1 MNHKTRKLSGAQ
13 KDRFFQRFFAAEPDI
28 AAPVA
33 ARLVARCS
41 STFSSVR
48 IRRGVAPLRPV
59 GGAVAAASPAAASPA
74 TSKAPAE
81 AKPPLAKPAAE
92 PAPAA
97 SATFDPYV
105 FGLVPVYQRE
115 GRDGLM
121 AKLATVMHVDHL
133 RQMAKNQQI
142 ALPQDLRAGDV
153 AIDDLRAAIAAA
165 VAKRIADRAAA
176 AG

>member
-13 KDRFFQRFFAAEPDI
+13 KDRFFQRFLAAEPDI

-33 ARLVARCS
+33 ARLAARCS
-41 STFSSVR
+41 ATFSSVR
-48 IRRGVAPLRPV
+48 VRRAMAPLRPV
-59 GGAVAAASPAAASPA
+59 AGAVAAAAAPAPSSPAPG
-74 TSKAPAE
+74 KAPAE
-81 AKPPLAKPAAE
+81 AKPPAE

-97 SATFDPYV
+97 AAAFDPYV

-121 AKLATVMHVDHL
+121 AKLATVLHVDHL
-133 RQMAKNQQI
+133 RQMAKAQQI
-142 ALPQDLRAGDV
+142 ALPQELRAGDV
-153 AIDDLRAAIAAA
+153 AIDDLRAAIAVA